1 MAFVHPVLGVVAI
14 LLTVWIG
21 SRGMVARQGT
31 KASPKARRTHRK
43 YAVIALVAMVVA
55 SVSGTASTVWLRDDL
70 SLGDTWHLTI
80 GWLIVGLMALSAL
93 LTRYF
98 TRSPQLRSIH
108 PVLGL
113 LAVAASVLQAII
125 GIELLP

>member
-43 YAVIALVAMVVA
+43 YAVIALGAMVVA
-55 SVSGTASTVWLRDDL
+55 SITGTASTVWLR
-70 SLGDTWHLTI
+70 
-80 GWLIVGLMALSAL
+80 
-93 LTRYF
+93 
-98 TRSPQLRSIH
+98 
-108 PVLGL
+108 
-113 LAVAASVLQAII
+113 
-125 GIELLP
+125 

>member
-1 MAFVHPVLGVVAI
+1 MAFVHPALGVLAI
-14 LLTVWIG
+14 LITVWIG

-31 KASPKARRTHRK
+31 RASAQARRTHRR
-43 YAVIALVAMVVA
+43 YAVWGLVAMVVA
-55 SVSGTASTVWLRDDL
+55 SITGTASTLWLRDDL
-70 SLGDTWHLTI
+70 ELGETWHLAI
-80 GWLIVGLMALSAL
+80 GWLIVGLMGVTAL

-98 TRSPQLRSIH
+98 TKSPQLRSVH